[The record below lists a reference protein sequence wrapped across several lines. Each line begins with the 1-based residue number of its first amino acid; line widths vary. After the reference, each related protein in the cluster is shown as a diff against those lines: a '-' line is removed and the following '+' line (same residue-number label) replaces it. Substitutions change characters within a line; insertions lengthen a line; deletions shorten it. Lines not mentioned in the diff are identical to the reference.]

1 MNKIFRL
8 FFLLALGLTG
18 GTAASAQTLAQAKEW
33 YGAGDY
39 EKAKPVFA
47 RFVKSYPN
55 NGNYN
60 LWYGVCCLK
69 TGDASGAVSPLEKAV
84 KRRTPSG
91 QLYLGQAYN
100 QLYRYEDAVKT
111 FEAYIADLA
120 KRKRSTA
127 EADSLL
133 AISRLGLRLLRGV
146 EQVQVIDS
154 FVVDKQKLLEA
165 YRLSPESGKLARYS
179 DYSGQD
185 DGGGTAY
192 ENELGN
198 RLYYSAP
205 AADSTLQIFAS
216 SKLLDRWSQ
225 GKTLPDNINEAGANA
240 NYPYMLS
247 DGMTLY
253 YASDG
258 KESLGGYDI
267 FVTRYNTN
275 SDTYLTP
282 ENVGMPFNSP
292 YNDYLYAIDE
302 YNNLG
307 WFASDRYQPEGK
319 ACIYV
324 FIPNASKQVYNY
336 EGMAQDS
343 LIALARL
350 DSIAAT
356 WGMDT
361 QNVAAAKTRL
371 QAALQYTP
379 KDTGQHYAF
388 TFVIDD
394 HTIYHR
400 AEDFQSPEAL
410 ALFRQWQQADNAL
423 KKACQELE
431 KARNAYTRTPEA
443 QRDGLA
449 PALLEQERNVE
460 QMEAQAKL
468 LEKQARNTEYNRL
481 SN

>member
-8 FFLLALGLTG
+8 FFLLAFAWGGLT
-18 GTAASAQTLAQAKEW
+18 TSAQTLSQAKKW
-33 YGAGDY
+33 YEEGDY

-69 TGDASGAVSPLEKAV
+69 TGDAAGAIPPLEKAV

-100 QLYRYEDAVKT
+100 EQYRYKEAIET
-111 FEAYIADLA
+111 FEAYITDLA

-146 EQVQVIDS
+146 EEVQVIDS
-154 FVVDKQKLLEA
+154 FVVDKQELLEA
-165 YRLSPESGKLARYS
+165 YRLSPESGTLATYQ
-179 DYSGQD
+179 DYFDQE
-185 DGGGTAY
+185 DGEGGTVY

-198 RLYYSAP
+198 RLYYSALQ
-205 AADSTLQIFAS
+205 ADSTLQIFAS

-319 ACIYV
+319 ACIYI

-343 LIALARL
+343 LIGLARL
-350 DSIAAT
+350 DAIAAT
-356 WGMDT
+356 WKA
-361 QNVAAAKTRL
+361 NPSAIAAAKARL
-371 QAALQYTP
+371 QAALQDTP
-379 KDTGQHYAF
+379 RDIKRHYDF
-388 TFVIDD
+388 EFIIDD
-394 HTIYHR
+394 SHTYHELNDFHSEEAKESYR
-400 AEDFQSPEAL
+400 QYAQAEANL
-410 ALFRQWQQADNAL
+410 RRQQHKLDDLRQQYQQADQTGKDNLTPAIL
-423 KKACQELE
+423 DLERLTRRLDAEL
-431 KARNAYTRTPEA
+431 R
-443 QRDGLA
+443 
-449 PALLEQERNVE
+449 
-460 QMEAQAKL
+460 QAAIEIRR
-468 LEKQARNTEYNRL
+468 LEKQHQP
-481 SN
+481 

>member
-69 TGDASGAVSPLEKAV
+69 TGDAVGAVSPLEKAV

-100 QLYRYEDAVKT
+100 QLYRYEEAVKT

-154 FVVDKQKLLEA
+154 FVVDKQKLLKA

-205 AADSTLQIFAS
+205 AVDSTLQIFAS

-225 GKTLPDNINEAGANA
+225 GRTLPANINEAGANA

-394 HTIYHR
+394 GHTYHALDDFHSEEAKESYR
-400 AEDFQSPEAL
+400 QYAQAEDNLRQQQSKLENLRRQYREADP
-410 ALFRQWQQADNAL
+410 AGKN
-423 KKACQELE
+423 
-431 KARNAYTRTPEA
+431 N
-443 QRDGLA
+443 LA
-449 PALLEQERNVE
+449 PAILDLEQLTRRLDAELR
-460 QMEAQAKL
+460 QAAKKIRR
-468 LEKQARNTEYNRL
+468 LEKQQL
-481 SN
+481 

>member
-8 FFLLALGLTG
+8 FFLLTFALGNTV
-18 GTAASAQTLAQAKEW
+18 ASAQTLAQAKSW
-33 YGAGDY
+33 YGEGDY

-47 RFVKSYPN
+47 RYVKSYPN

-60 LWYGVCCLK
+60 LWYGVCCLR
-69 TGDASGAVSPLEKAV
+69 TGHADEAVAYLEKAV

-91 QLYLGQAYN
+91 QLYLGQTYN
-100 QLYRYEDAVKT
+100 ELYRYEEAIKT

-146 EQVQVIDS
+146 EEVQVIDS
-154 FVVDKQKLLEA
+154 FVVDKQALPGA
-165 YRLSPESGKLARYS
+165 YRLSPESGTLSGYE
-179 DYSGQD
+179 DYFGQK
-185 DGGGTAY
+185 GKGGTVY

-198 RLYYSAP
+198 RMYYSALQ
-205 AADSTLQIFAS
+205 ADSTLQIFAS
-216 SKLLDRWSQ
+216 NKLLDKWGQ
-225 GKTLPDNINEAGANA
+225 GKALPENINERGANA

-275 SDTYLTP
+275 TDTYLTP

-302 YNNLG
+302 FNHLG

-319 ACIYV
+319 VCIYI
-324 FIPNASKQVYNY
+324 FIPNASKQVYDY
-336 EGMAQDS
+336 ESMERDQLLS
-343 LIALARL
+343 LARL

-356 WGMDT
+356 WRGNMQD
-361 QNVAAAKTRL
+361 VAAAKERL
-371 QAALQYTP
+371 QVAMQ
-379 KDTGQHYAF
+379 GQQDAKQQRHYDF

-394 HTIYHR
+394 THTYHSLD
-400 AEDFQSPEAL
+400 DFRSTEARESYRQYAQSEENLRKQYEKLDAL
-410 ALFRQWQQADNAL
+410 REQYLAADPSG
-423 KKACQELE
+423 KADL
-431 KARNAYTRTPEA
+431 TPA
-443 QRDGLA
+443 ILD
-449 PALLEQERNVE
+449 LEQLTRRLDAEVRKAAIEVRR
-460 QMEAQAKL
+460 
-468 LEKQARNTEYNRL
+468 LEKQHQL
-481 SN
+481 

>member
-33 YGAGDY
+33 YGEGDY

-100 QLYRYEDAVKT
+100 QLYRYEEAVKT

-154 FVVDKQKLLEA
+154 FVVDKLKLLEA

-225 GKTLPDNINEAGANA
+225 GRTLPANINEAGANA

-361 QNVAAAKTRL
+361 QNVAAAKARL

-379 KDTGQHYAF
+379 KDTGQRYAF

-394 HTIYHR
+394 GHTYHALDDFHSEEAKESYR
-400 AEDFQSPEAL
+400 QYAQTEDNLRQQQSKLDSLRRQYREAD
-410 ALFRQWQQADNAL
+410 QTGKDN
-423 KKACQELE
+423 
-431 KARNAYTRTPEA
+431 
-443 QRDGLA
+443 LA
-449 PALLEQERNVE
+449 PAILDLEQLIRRLDAELH
-460 QMEAQAKL
+460 QAAKKIRR
-468 LEKQARNTEYNRL
+468 LEKQQL
-481 SN
+481 